1 MEIKERLLFYKQM
14 QRDYRIALFIPSSIR
29 SSTRFGFCNYLNCR
43 SVSFLHIDDLP
54 ELLATKPKQQY
65 NCLYWFKANKL
76 RPRLMCINAA
86 ISACEIEINKMS
98 VE

>member
-14 QRDYRIALFIPSSIR
+14 RRDYRIALFIPSSIR
-29 SSTRFGFCNYLNCR
+29 SSTRFGLCHYFSCK
-43 SVSFLHIDDLP
+43 SIHLHIDDLP

-65 NCLYWFKANKL
+65 NCFYWFKANKL

>member
-14 QRDYRIALFIPSSIR
+14 RRDYRIALFIPRFIR
-29 SSTRFGFCNYLNCR
+29 ISTRFGFCNYLNCR
-43 SVSFLHIDDLP
+43 SVGLHMYDLP

-76 RPRLMCINAA
+76 RPRLICINAA
-86 ISACEIEINKMS
+86 ISACEIEISEMPD
-98 VE
+98 E